1 MQSVINRS
9 LITLKKIAGLTTT
22 SQIDTLNGDIDEFVP
37 TYANV
42 LRRWFLDNRTNGI
55 TLLKQKYLDL
65 KELLELIIE
74 TQKHSEQLF
83 AIKIAI
89 EESTI
94 GLTALKNNPRYQNDA
109 IMRASLDFLLDNQ
122 IPTLINMARE
132 DRPHR
137 VGLDLKNPILALT
150 ALSAG
155 ARALRVKEIR
165 ERRAQ
170 AGERSPGDRA
180 SGEAVSDDVL
190 GLDSSNPSNPIL
202 RGGKSSLT

>member
-1 MQSVINRS
+1 
-9 LITLKKIAGLTTT
+9 LTTT

-132 DRPHR
+132 DPEKNACIGRDQR
-137 VGLDLKNPILALT
+137 SLK
-150 ALSAG
+150 
-155 ARALRVKEIR
+155 VKELR
-165 ERRAQ
+165 EKMMVSAR
-170 AGERSPGDRA
+170 DRINQI
-180 SGEAVSDDVL
+180 ETP
-190 GLDSSNPSNPIL
+190 NPND
-202 RGGKSSLT
+202 GKSSLT